1 MIIFVT
7 VFIFA
12 LVVSVVVLV
21 GMRGNRQAG
30 TSRKRIKALLGG
42 SLADTASFGQPAAAQ
57 SEPRA
62 PRRCV
67 LGKQVAQRLS
77 ASLSAAGLSIRPS
90 EFMVA
95 VLAGVV
101 FGQLLAVVLFHNVL
115 GSAAFGLLSLY
126 APGAVLRFMEHRRQ
140 AAFNAQ
146 IADAILMISSS
157 LRSGFS
163 FLRGLQMIAKEMP
176 PPISQE
182 FQRVVDEVNVAR
194 PLEDALADV
203 VRRVKSYDFDLVCT
217 AVVIQLGVGGN
228 LADVLE
234 SIGNTIRDRVQVIG
248 EMRALTAEGKMS
260 GMILMFMPVGVGF
273 LLWSRNPEYMA
284 PLFTEPIGH
293 VMIAVAAVMQLMGGF
308 IIKKMLVLDV

>member
-1 MIIFVT
+1 MIIIVT
-7 VFIFA
+7 VLIFI
-12 LVVSVVVLV
+12 LVVTVVILLGV
-21 GMRGNRQAG
+21 RSNSRAG
-30 TSRKRIKALLGG
+30 DTKERLKALLGG
-42 SLADTASFGQPAAAQ
+42 SLSATADFEQPAAVQGEAKT
-57 SEPRA
+57 
-62 PRRCV
+62 PRRSMM
-67 LGKQVAQRLS
+67 GKGMTERLS

-90 EFMVA
+90 EFMAA
-95 VLAGVV
+95 VLGGVV
-101 FGQLLAVVLFHNVL
+101 FAQILAVVLFHNVL

-203 VRRVKSYDFDLVCT
+203 VHRVKSYDFDLVCT
-217 AVVIQLGVGGN
+217 AVLIQIGVGGN

-234 SIGNTIRDRVQVIG
+234 SIGNTIRERVQVIG

-260 GMILMFMPVGVGF
+260 GMILMLMPVGVG
-273 LLWSRNPEYMA
+273 LLLAARNPEYMA
-284 PLFTEPIGH
+284 PLITEPIGH
-293 VMIAVAAVMQLMGGF
+293 MMLAVAAVMQLMGGF